1 VSLRPKRAGRP
12 IRFLPPGK
20 RLLVAVLLV
29 EDRDG
34 RMLAEVETE
43 DEARSVL
50 EGWARDDGSIPDYL
64 CLVEIRSHHGALI
77 GTDTS
82 VKIRPLP
89 RG

>member
-1 VSLRPKRAGRP
+1 M
-12 IRFLPPGK
+12 
-20 RLLVAVLLV
+20 AVLLV